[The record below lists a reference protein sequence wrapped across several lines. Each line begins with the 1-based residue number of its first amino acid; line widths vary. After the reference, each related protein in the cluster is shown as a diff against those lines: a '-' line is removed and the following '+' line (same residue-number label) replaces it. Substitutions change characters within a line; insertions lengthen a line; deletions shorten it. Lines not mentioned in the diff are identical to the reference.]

1 MMPRIKDPPE
11 ENSLLGRWARWT
23 AAPYCEFKD
32 DRARLLALVAR
43 DVRKVAIVI
52 VLAIVLTNGNDDEGG
67 NAQTTAAPT
76 ASPDATGQRDLFDA
90 ALGRR
95 EQAAIYPRAAFTP
108 GSHITGPSLICED
121 ETTIV
126 LPASRDAIALEDGCI
141 DIHLR
146 QSRADTEAAHG

>member
-52 VLAIVLTNGNDDEGG
+52 VLAITGG
-67 NAQTTAAPT
+67 GAVAWMGSPFSRMSPT
-76 ASPDATGQRDLFDA
+76 RRPMLLAS
-90 ALGRR
+90 
-95 EQAAIYPRAAFTP
+95 
-108 GSHITGPSLICED
+108 
-121 ETTIV
+121 
-126 LPASRDAIALEDGCI
+126 
-141 DIHLR
+141 
-146 QSRADTEAAHG
+146 